1 MEEIWKP
8 VTGFENFYE
17 ISNKG
22 RIKSLRRK
30 VNTWN
35 GQRTLEERI
44 LAAETSPLGYKRIC
58 LRDGVNKRRVFLHRL
73 VAYEFIPNTDN
84 KPQIDHIDGNPS
96 NNSVE
101 NLRWVTA
108 KENTNN
114 PITKQRQK
122 AGAKR
127 KGIPKATQAKAHQA
141 IRKKVMMCDRK
152 TKQIIR
158 TFESVIQA
166 AKTMSICATGI
177 SAVCKKHRKTAGGY
191 IWILFN

>member
-8 VTGFENFYE
+8 VTGFEKFYK

-44 LAAETSPLGYKRIC
+44 LAAATSPLGYKRIC

-158 TFESVIQA
+158 TFESIIQA
-166 AKTMSICATGI
+166 AKTMGICATSI

>member
-30 VNTWN
+30 VNIWN

-44 LAAETSPLGYKRIC
+44 LAAATSPLGYKRIC
-58 LRDGVNKRRVFLHRL
+58 LRNGKNKRRVFLHRL

-108 KENTNN
+108 KENSNN

-127 KGIPKATQAKAHQA
+127 KGIPKATQAKAYQA
-141 IRKKVMMCDRK
+141 TRKKVMMCDRN

-166 AKTMSICATGI
+166 AKTMGICAAGI
-177 SAVCKKHRKTAGGY
+177 SAVCQKHRKTAGGY

>member
-30 VNTWN
+30 VNIWN

-44 LAAETSPLGYKRIC
+44 LAAATSPLGYKRIC
-58 LRDGVNKRRVFLHRL
+58 LRNGKNKRRVFLHRL